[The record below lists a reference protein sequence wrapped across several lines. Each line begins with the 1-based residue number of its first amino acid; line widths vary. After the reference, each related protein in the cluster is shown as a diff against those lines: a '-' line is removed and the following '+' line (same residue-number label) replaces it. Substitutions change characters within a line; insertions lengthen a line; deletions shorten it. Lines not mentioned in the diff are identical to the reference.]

1 MPHQT
6 SDKRSQSVLC
16 EECLHYLQK
25 LIDNHDKKQRV
36 ALARQFEDEIIAKI
50 LSTRE
55 DLLSQKIGRERGEH
69 LLDALSNTLACVRTL
84 AEYADEVDERDPQH
98 DESGE
103 CDSVLPDDPTLS
115 LDDAYL
121 DDWEPGQQLKVIS
134 FPKEVLFN
142 LLVEEAFLSEN
153 NKELFESIM
162 RTGHLDLAV
171 PVKVNW
177 LGDILSLV
185 NFVVLGYYLHLF
197 KIHWKSPPNAKGD
210 LRRRPIFEAA
220 IRKTFLVRGKEV
232 YEGIT
237 KIHIEPLEK
246 EISRFLIEMRKHYKK
261 PVRPSGYRDDL
272 SELLGAF
279 FEDKVIAWIESKM
292 KKLNPDVGKLLSDLL
307 ESAD

>member
-6 SDKRSQSVLC
+6 SDKRFQSVPC
-16 EECLHYLQK
+16 KECLGYLQQ
-25 LIDNHDKKQRV
+25 LIDNRDKKRRV
-36 ALARQFEDEIIAKI
+36 AMARQFEDEIIAKI
-50 LSTRE
+50 LTTRE
-55 DLLSQKIGRERGEH
+55 ELQGQGISRETGEH

-84 AEYADEVDERDPQH
+84 AEYSDEADERELPH
-98 DESGE
+98 E
-103 CDSVLPDDPTLS
+103 DSSEDDSLLPDDPTLS

-197 KIHWKSPPNAKGD
+197 KIHWKSPPNARGE

-246 EISRFLIEMRKHYKK
+246 EISRFLI
-261 PVRPSGYRDDL
+261 
-272 SELLGAF
+272 
-279 FEDKVIAWIESKM
+279 
-292 KKLNPDVGKLLSDLL
+292 
-307 ESAD
+307 